1 MLENLG
7 TIEILLVVV
16 LILLV
21 LGPDKIP
28 EIARSFAKFAR
39 WKASMEEEV
48 RSAIN
53 PIMLDH
59 DPPRAPK
66 EPEYPPPP
74 MPEVI
79 PTPPDGDGGIHLVEP
94 EQTEQSDE
102 LDIPKPPAESSE
114 EPASAAVA
122 GTDSDKT
129 QS

>member
-1 MLENLG
+1 MIENLG
-7 TIEILLVVV
+7 TIEVLLIVV

-66 EPEYPPPP
+66 EPVYPPPP
-74 MPEVI
+74 MPEVV
-79 PTPPDGDGGIHLVEP
+79 PTPPDGDGGIHLIEPQDIP
-94 EQTEQSDE
+94 EQIIEVQGSTDALDVPDSPDIKQS
-102 LDIPKPPAESSE
+102 
-114 EPASAAVA
+114 
-122 GTDSDKT
+122 
-129 QS
+129 

>member
-1 MLENLG
+1 MLENIG
-7 TIEILLVVV
+7 TVEILLIVV

-59 DPPRAPK
+59 DPPRPPRA
-66 EPEYPPPP
+66 PEYPPPP
-74 MPEVI
+74 LAPPQ
-79 PTPPDGDGGIHLVEP
+79 PTPVDGDEATRIEDAGAVPGPGNEKP
-94 EQTEQSDE
+94 GDE
-102 LDIPKPPAESSE
+102 DPAVDDT
-114 EPASAAVA
+114 PQAPY
-122 GTDSDKT
+122 TPDT
-129 QS
+129 LQ